1 MRNKKNKIKKSC
13 MSLLAATV
21 LLSGF
26 PVIGYAANVPETFS
40 LQTGE
45 RTNYQVEQ
53 IDGEPWEN
61 MEVFQMSNERSS
73 TINSYASTYGKEWI
87 REYYKEN
94 TQKQSE
100 AMRFYDLIVA
110 YIDAF
115 QNGSEDAQLQN
126 NIYYFRNR
134 LDVSGFGKNFT
145 EKELEMIY
153 TVILYDHPE
162 FYVTD
167 GIYYEVD
174 SNKNIKSVVGICKKD
189 YIRGAVRNQIQQEID
204 KNVQRYLDEVS
215 GLKTDIEKE
224 IAIHNKMLEE
234 VTYEKTNIQAASA
247 HNIISVLDD
256 DKTTMPVCEGY
267 TKAFQLLLNACGIE
281 NIYVV
286 GEGRAQSHAWNLVKL
301 DGAYYYVDVTWDDA
315 RYETIENEYKKEN
328 SNVKYTPVEVGEW
341 AKKKGMTWEDEQKT
355 PCTVENT
362 VYHYFNKVGNSFTSE
377 HKLANPFNLSGDSVN
392 QELYGLPAL
401 ASTDYK
407 NETVNVASHIL
418 NYESNNGGKLTIYN
432 GGVEVKPESS
442 VAEGTVLTVKF
453 QPLDSTPIYSIY
465 AEGTLVPTT
474 KENNEYVGNF
484 TMGSKDTTVTI
495 EKKEP
500 EVTGVSLNK
509 SSLSFSVIGNTE
521 GLIATVSPESAKN
534 KNVKWTSD
542 NEKVA
547 TVDNTGKVKAVANGT
562 AVITVTTEEGNKTAT
577 CTVTVDTT
585 KPSVPVAVTK
595 VSIDNSILNMFTIG
609 QTEQLHAVI
618 SPSDATNQKV
628 TWKTDNEKVAA
639 VDNMGKVTA
648 IGNGTAVITVTT
660 EDGKKTATCKV
671 VVDTKNRPVNVP
683 VAGVSFDR
691 EEIVLYQI
699 PATEYIKA
707 NITPNNASNKKITWS
722 SSNPAVAVV
731 NSAGEVTS
739 VSNGTAVITAT
750 TEDGQKTA
758 TCTVKVDNTNPPSKI
773 KVTGI
778 TLNKTEVSLTRSGAK
793 ETLTATV
800 YPTNATNQGV
810 KWHSDKTSIATVNN
824 GVVTAVRTGTATIT
838 ATTEDGKFVASCTI
852 TVKIP
857 SSSSNSSSSSSS
869 NRPTNRP
876 SSSTSDKGSSNSG
889 PSSSNNS
896 NSNNVVSSTSKNV
909 WESSTNGRLQYRDAS
924 GQYVKDSWAQIN
936 GKWYHFGTDTYMQ
949 NGWFLDKDGKWYYLD
964 PTNGEMKSGWQKVNN
979 KWYYLN
985 TQSGHMT
992 TKWQKVDNKWYF
1004 MDSKTGEMKT
1014 QWIWVDSKWYYLDSV
1029 NGDMKTGWQR
1039 INGKWYY
1046 LTESGECLMNTTTP
1060 DGKKVDKD
1068 GVWIQ

>member
-1 MRNKKNKIKKSC
+1 MRNKKNKIKKGC

-26 PVIGYAANVPETFS
+26 PVIGYADNGQETPN

-45 RTNYQVEQ
+45 RTSYEVEQ
-53 IDGEPWEN
+53 IEGEQWED
-61 MEVFQMSNERSS
+61 MEVFQISNARSS

-94 TQKQSE
+94 SQKQSE

-115 QNGSEDAQLQN
+115 QSGSEDAQLQN
-126 NIYYFRNR
+126 DKYYFRNR

-153 TVILYDHPE
+153 TIILYDHPE

-174 SNKNIKSVVGICKKD
+174 SNKNIKSVVGTCKKD
-189 YIRGAVRNQIQQEID
+189 YIKADVRNKIQQEID

-234 VTYEKTNIQAASA
+234 VTYAEKANIQAAYA

-256 DKTTMPVCEGY
+256 DKNTMPVCEGY

-286 GEGRAQSHAWNLVKL
+286 GEGRSQSHAWNLVKL
-301 DGAYYYVDVTWDDA
+301 EGAYYYVDVTWDDA

-328 SNVKYTPVEVGEW
+328 NNVKYTPVEVAEW
-341 AKKKGMTWEDEQKT
+341 AKGKGMKWKDEQI

-362 VYHYFNKVGNSFTSE
+362 IYYYFNKVGNSFTSE
-377 HKLANPFNLSGDSVN
+377 HKLAKSFNLSGDSVN

-407 NETVNVASHIL
+407 NEIGNVSSHTL
-418 NYESNNGGKLTIYN
+418 NYESNNRGKLTVYN
-432 GGVEVKPESS
+432 GGVEVKPGIS
-442 VAEGTVLTVKF
+442 VAEGTALIVRF

-465 AEGTLVPTT
+465 AEGVLVPIT
-474 KENNEYVGNF
+474 KENNEYVGTF
-484 TMGSKDTTVTI
+484 TMGSKDTTITI
-495 EKKEP
+495 GSREP

-509 SSLSFSVIGNTE
+509 TSLSFSVIGNTE
-521 GLIATVSPESAKN
+521 SLIATVNPENAQN
-534 KNVKWTSD
+534 KNVTWTSD

-547 TVDNTGKVKAVANGT
+547 TVDNTGKVTAIANGA
-562 AVITVTTEEGNKTAT
+562 AVITVTTEEENKTAT
-577 CTVTVDTT
+577 CNVTVDTT
-585 KPSVPVAVTK
+585 KPSKPVAVTK
-595 VSIDNSILNMFTIG
+595 VSLDNSILNMFTIG

-639 VDNMGKVTA
+639 VDNTGKVTA
-648 IGNGTAVITVTT
+648 IGNGTAVITVTA

-683 VAGVSFDR
+683 VAGISFDR
-691 EEIVLYQI
+691 AEIVLYQI

-707 NITPNNASNKKITWS
+707 NITPNNATNKKITWS

-758 TCTVKVDNTNPPSKI
+758 TCTVKVDNTNPPSEI

-778 TLNKTEVSLTRSGAK
+778 VLDKTEVSLTRSGGK

-800 YPTNATNQGV
+800 YPTNATNQKV

-838 ATTEDGKFVASCTI
+838 ATTEDGKFIASCTV

-857 SSSSNSSSSSSS
+857 SSSNSSGSSSSS

-876 SSSTSDKGSSNSG
+876 SSSDSDKGSSNAG

-896 NSNNVVSSTSKNV
+896 NSNNIVPSTSKNV
-909 WESSTNGRLQYRDAS
+909 WESSTNGLQYRDAS

-992 TKWQKVDNKWYF
+992 TKWQKVNNKWYF
-1004 MDSKTGEMKT
+1004 MDAKTGEMKT

-1046 LTESGECLMNTTTP
+1046 LAESGECLMNTTTP

-1068 GVWIQ
+1068 GVWIP

>member
-1 MRNKKNKIKKSC
+1 
-13 MSLLAATV
+13 MSSV
-21 LLSGF
+21 
-26 PVIGYAANVPETFS
+26 
-40 LQTGE
+40 
-45 RTNYQVEQ
+45 R
-53 IDGEPWEN
+53 
-61 MEVFQMSNERSS
+61 SN

-87 REYYKEN
+87 REYYKGN
-94 TQKQSE
+94 SQKQSE
-100 AMRFYDLIVA
+100 ALRFYDLIVA

-115 QNGSEDAQLQN
+115 QNGSKEARLEN
-126 NIYYFRNR
+126 NIYYFINR
-134 LDVSGFGKNFT
+134 LDVSSFGKNFT

-153 TVILYDHPE
+153 TIILYDHPE
-162 FYVTD
+162 LYVTD
-167 GIYYEVD
+167 GLRYEVD
-174 SNKNIKSVVGICKKD
+174 SNKNIKSVIGICKKD
-189 YIRGAVRNQIQQEID
+189 YVKADVRNKLQQEID

-234 VTYEKTNIQAASA
+234 VTYAEKTDIQAASA

-286 GEGRAQSHAWNLVKL
+286 GEGKGQSHAWNLVKL

-315 RYETIENEYKKEN
+315 RYETIEEEYKKEN
-328 SNVKYTPVEVGEW
+328 NNVKYTPVEVGEW
-341 AKKKGMTWEDEQKT
+341 AKKKGMTWKDEQKT

-362 VYHYFNKVGNSFTSE
+362 VYYYFNKVGNSFTSE
-377 HKLANPFNLSGDSVN
+377 HTLAKPFNLSGDSIN

-418 NYESNNGGKLTIYN
+418 NYDSNSGRKLTVYN
-432 GGVEVKPESS
+432 SGIEVKPGTS

-453 QPLDSTPIYSIY
+453 QPFDSTPIYSIY
-465 AEGTLVPTT
+465 AEGTLVPIT

-484 TMGSKDTTVTI
+484 SMGSKDITITI
-495 EKKEP
+495 ESREP

-509 SSLSFSVIGNTE
+509 NSLSFSVIGNTE

-547 TVDNTGKVKAVANGT
+547 TVDNTGKV
-562 AVITVTTEEGNKTAT
+562 
-577 CTVTVDTT
+577 
-585 KPSVPVAVTK
+585 
-595 VSIDNSILNMFTIG
+595 
-609 QTEQLHAVI
+609 
-618 SPSDATNQKV
+618 
-628 TWKTDNEKVAA
+628 
-639 VDNMGKVTA
+639 TA
-648 IGNGTAVITVTT
+648 IANGTAVITVTT

-683 VAGVSFDR
+683 VTGVSFDR
-691 EEIVLYQI
+691 AEIVLYQI

-707 NITPNNASNKKITWS
+707 NVTPNNATNKKITWS

-758 TCTVKVDNTNPPSKI
+758 TCTVKVDNTNPPSEI
-773 KVTGI
+773 KVTG
-778 TLNKTEVSLTRSGAK
+778 LVLDKTEVSLTRSGAK
-793 ETLTATV
+793 ETLTATI
-800 YPTNATNQGV
+800 YPTNATNQKV

-838 ATTEDGKFVASCTI
+838 ATTEDGKFVASCTV

-857 SSSSNSSSSSSS
+857 SSSNSSSGSSGS
-869 NRPTNRP
+869 NRPSNRP
-876 SSSTSDKGSSNSG
+876 SSSDSDKGSSNSG

-896 NSNNVVSSTSKNV
+896 NSNNIVSSTSKNV
-909 WESSTNGRLQYRDAS
+909 WESGTNGRLQYRDAS

-1004 MDSKTGEMKT
+1004 MDAKTGEMKT

>member
-1 MRNKKNKIKKSC
+1 

-26 PVIGYAANVPETFS
+26 PVIGYADNVQETLS
-40 LQTGE
+40 LQTEE
-45 RTNYQVEQ
+45 RTNYEVEQ

-61 MEVFQMSNERSS
+61 MEVFQMSSVRSN

-87 REYYKEN
+87 REYYKGN
-94 TQKQSE
+94 SQKQSE
-100 AMRFYDLIVA
+100 ALRFYDLIVA

-115 QNGSEDAQLQN
+115 QNGSKEARLEN
-126 NIYYFRNR
+126 NIYYFINR
-134 LDVSGFGKNFT
+134 LDVSSFGKNFT

-153 TVILYDHPE
+153 TIILYDHPE
-162 FYVTD
+162 LYVTD
-167 GIYYEVD
+167 GLRYEVD
-174 SNKNIKSVVGICKKD
+174 SNKNIKSVIGICKKD
-189 YIRGAVRNQIQQEID
+189 YVKADVRNKLQQEID

-234 VTYEKTNIQAASA
+234 VTYAEKTDIQAASA

-286 GEGRAQSHAWNLVKL
+286 GEGKGQSHAWNLVKL

-315 RYETIENEYKKEN
+315 RYETIEEEYKNEN
-328 SNVKYTPVEVGEW
+328 NNVKYTPVEVGEW

-362 VYHYFNKVGNSFTSE
+362 VYYYFNKVGNSFTSE
-377 HKLANPFNLSGDSVN
+377 HTLAKPFNLSGDSIN

-418 NYESNNGGKLTIYN
+418 NYDSNSGRKLTVYN
-432 GGVEVKPESS
+432 SGIEVKPGTS

-453 QPLDSTPIYSIY
+453 QPFDSTPIYSIY
-465 AEGTLVPTT
+465 AEGTLVPIT

-484 TMGSKDTTVTI
+484 SMGSKDITITI
-495 EKKEP
+495 ESREP

-509 SSLSFSVIGNTE
+509 NSLSFSVIGNTE

-547 TVDNTGKVKAVANGT
+547 TVDNTGKV
-562 AVITVTTEEGNKTAT
+562 
-577 CTVTVDTT
+577 
-585 KPSVPVAVTK
+585 
-595 VSIDNSILNMFTIG
+595 
-609 QTEQLHAVI
+609 
-618 SPSDATNQKV
+618 
-628 TWKTDNEKVAA
+628 
-639 VDNMGKVTA
+639 TA
-648 IGNGTAVITVTT
+648 IANGTAVITVTT

-683 VAGVSFDR
+683 VTGVSFDR
-691 EEIVLYQI
+691 AEIVLYQI

-707 NITPNNASNKKITWS
+707 NVTPNNATNKKITWS

-758 TCTVKVDNTNPPSKI
+758 TCTVKVDNTNPPSEI
-773 KVTGI
+773 KVTG
-778 TLNKTEVSLTRSGAK
+778 LVLDKTEVSLTRSGAK
-793 ETLTATV
+793 ETLTATI
-800 YPTNATNQGV
+800 YPTNATNQKV

-838 ATTEDGKFVASCTI
+838 ATTEDGKFVASCTV

-857 SSSSNSSSSSSS
+857 SSSNSSSGSSGS
-869 NRPTNRP
+869 NRPSNRP
-876 SSSTSDKGSSNSG
+876 SSSDSDKGSSNSG

-896 NSNNVVSSTSKNV
+896 NSNNIVSSTSKNV
-909 WESSTNGRLQYRDAS
+909 WESGTNGRLQYRDAS

-1004 MDSKTGEMKT
+1004 MDAKTGEMKT